1 MEIPFRM
8 KPQQILG
15 RVSTPDGRELVLY
28 VRDGVFSIRVDGLE
42 LMSSRAHG
50 SEEALAGLVL
60 AAVRNRRPKV
70 LVGGLGMGY
79 TLRAVLD
86 IVSESARVTVAEIF
100 PAVVRWNR
108 GELAHLARA
117 PLADLRVSV
126 EEADVASVIAASPST
141 FDAVLLDVDNGP
153 AAFTTVGNRDLY
165 DHRGLAAIRRCLRPQ
180 GVLGVW
186 SADPDPPFAR
196 RLAKAGFTVRTET
209 VSARPRAKGPKH
221 TIFVAQKP

>member
-1 MEIPFRM
+1 M
-8 KPQQILG
+8 KLQHTLG

-60 AAVRNRRPKV
+60 AAVRTRRPSV

-86 IVSESARVTVAEIF
+86 AVSESARVTVAEIF
-100 PAVVRWNR
+100 PAVIHWNR
-108 GELAHLARA
+108 AQLAHLARD
-117 PLADLRVSV
+117 PLADDRVVV
-126 EEADVASVIAASPST
+126 EEADVAEIIAGNPKT
-141 FDAVLLDVDNGP
+141 FDALLLDVDNGP
-153 AAFTTVGNRDLY
+153 AAFTTAGNERLY
-165 DHRGLAAIRRCLRPQ
+165 GTRGLADIRRCLRPR

-186 SADPDPPFAR
+186 SADPDPPFER
-196 RLAKAGFTVRTET
+196 RLTKAGFRVRTET
-209 VSARPRAKGPKH
+209 VSARQRAKGPKH
-221 TIFVAQKP
+221 TIFIAKKP